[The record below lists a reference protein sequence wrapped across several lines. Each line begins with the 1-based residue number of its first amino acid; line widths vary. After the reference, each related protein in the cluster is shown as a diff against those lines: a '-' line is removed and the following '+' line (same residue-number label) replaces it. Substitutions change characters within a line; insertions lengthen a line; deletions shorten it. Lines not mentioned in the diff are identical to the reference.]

1 MNRFL
6 VPMITKVLRQG
17 MLPQCLVVV
26 TNNSINLQGNQYN
39 VMTIDLVRST
49 KKKRLRTKVR
59 YDRINIKFYI

>member
-1 MNRFL
+1 MNHFL
-6 VPMITKVLRQG
+6 VLMITKVLRQG

-49 KKKRLRTKVR
+49 KNKRL
-59 YDRINIKFYI
+59 